1 MSHASAT
8 ANDTRA
14 GFTGAERVVHV
25 VQGEYRVSDDPS
37 VVLSTV
43 LGSCVAA
50 CVNDPLA
57 KVGGMNHFL
66 LPGDA
71 NAAGE
76 SLSYGVHAM
85 ELLINDILRRGGRRD
100 RLEARLF
107 GGARIV
113 RGLSDIGAQNAEF
126 AEQFLAKEGIRCV
139 GVSLGGISARRIQF
153 WPVAGRARQML
164 LASTDETLIASETK
178 AKKAPPPPADS
189 GDLDLF

>member
-1 MSHASAT
+1 MSAA
-8 ANDTRA
+8 AAPETRA
-14 GFTGAERVVHV
+14 GISSAERVVHI
-25 VQGEYRVSDDPS
+25 VQGEYRVSDDAS

-50 CVNDPLA
+50 CVNDTLA
-57 KVGGMNHFL
+57 RIGGMNHFL

-71 NAAGE
+71 RAGAE

-85 ELLINDILRRGGRRD
+85 ELLINDILRRGGRRE

-113 RGLSDIGAQNAEF
+113 RGLSDIGAQNAAF
-126 AEQFLAKEGIRCV
+126 AEEFLAKERIRCV
-139 GVSLGGISARRIQF
+139 GVSLGGVAARRIQF

-164 LASTDETLIASETK
+164 LASTDHTLIASETR
-178 AKKAPPPPADS
+178 AKAPPTRAES